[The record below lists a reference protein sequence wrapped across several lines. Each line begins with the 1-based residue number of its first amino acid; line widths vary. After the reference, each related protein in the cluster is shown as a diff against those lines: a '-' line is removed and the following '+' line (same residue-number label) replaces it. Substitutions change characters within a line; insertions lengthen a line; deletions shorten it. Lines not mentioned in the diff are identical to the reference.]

1 MFTKE
6 WLPYALS
13 IGVSYN
19 DFWHMNPR
27 ILNAIGKGYELQ
39 RKARDEEMWMQGL
52 YNYHATATA
61 IANCFSKTSK
71 AQYIKK
77 PLLSDFVAKDEI
89 SEEKRI
95 EMENYKLAMSLRIS
109 QANFEINKK
118 RKIRNGEVS

>member
-1 MFTKE
+1 MFVKE

-39 RKARDEEMWMQGL
+39 RKARDEEMWTQGL
-52 YNYHATATA
+52 YNFHAMATA

-77 PLLSDFVAKDEI
+77 PLLSDYVAKEEI

-95 EMENYKLAMSLRIS
+95 EMENYKLAMSLRIM
-109 QANFEINKK
+109 QANWDLKEK
-118 RKIRNGEVS
+118 RKIRSGEGS